1 MKLTLLLA
9 LIVLCNQTFFGQ
21 KPADAAQIKP
31 QQILIRKQILADELD
46 NQAKN
51 VPLVAA
57 RVFVRTKLAQWL
69 WKDGADKTGR
79 AEQIAVK
86 ALEELYEKKDEIL
99 DSNFLKMDLFALLE
113 TNAKET
119 AKKLRAKYAVGNEE
133 DLSNAFSLLD
143 KEGGDKII
151 AAKIKKYLA
160 DGKDLD
166 KIAFLMGQLQSKK
179 SPEFLS
185 ILAEIVNLEES
196 GRNSFTADSLT
207 WASDFFRDAIVPSNL
222 RLRFYRIALSKARN
236 ALQNPEG
243 NDIPAAYYL
252 LDAILLSI
260 AAGAPEFSAEASGV
274 KAALLARTSRKSR
287 EMQERNQRIEES
299 ADELSTLISEAEK
312 TDDKEG
318 EKYSLLIRAELLAKG
333 KGKFRLAVDL
343 MEKTIE
349 DKSDGG
355 FPRREFRLHYHDQ
368 ELGYI
373 AESALGK
380 GDVEAARYA
389 AKKMIKDLSKADA
402 LRRIAVY
409 FSGKKDT
416 GSALDAYD
424 EALKLATRADNDKLK
439 FYTLFRL
446 ISAAQQIEQ
455 SRVSEVTAITAK
467 AINALPI
474 LGVEDK
480 PDTEN
485 FKNYVSIIVAVNF
498 NLYPVIGNLAKAN
511 KNEASGFAS
520 RIDRKEVRIVADFAL
535 AVDAIDSD
543 FKQIK
548 TK

>member
-1 MKLTLLLA
+1 MKLALSLA
-9 LIVLCNQTFFGQ
+9 LLVLCSQTFFGQ
-21 KPADAAQIKP
+21 KPADAAQVKA
-31 QQILIRKQILADELD
+31 QQILIRKQILASELD
-46 NQAKN
+46 NQAKD
-51 VPLVAA
+51 VPLAAA
-57 RVFVRTKLAQWL
+57 RVFIRTKLAQWL
-69 WKDGADKTGR
+69 WRDGADKTGR

-86 ALEELYEKKDEIL
+86 AVEELYEKKDEIP

-119 AKKLRAKYAVGNEE
+119 AKKLRAKYDVGSDE
-133 DLSNAFSLLD
+133 DLSNAVPLLN

-160 DGKDLD
+160 EGKDLGA
-166 KIAFLMGQLQSKK
+166 IAFLMGMLQSKK

-185 ILAEIVNLEES
+185 VLAEIVNLEET
-196 GRNSFTADSLT
+196 GRSSFTADSLT
-207 WASDFFRDAIVPSNL
+207 WAADFFRDADIPNNL

-243 NDIPAAYYL
+243 NNILAADYL
-252 LDAILLSI
+252 LNAILPNI
-260 AAGAPEFSAEASGV
+260 AANAPELSAEASGI
-274 KAALLARTSRKSR
+274 KAALLARTSQKSR

-299 ADELSTLISEAEK
+299 ADKLGALISEAEK
-312 TDDKEG
+312 TDDKG
-318 EKYSLLIRAELLAKG
+318 EKYSLLIRAELLAK
-333 KGKFRLAVDL
+333 KEGKFRLAVDL

-349 DKSDGG
+349 DKSEGG
-355 FPRREFRLHYHDQ
+355 FPTQEFRLRYYDQ

-380 GDVEAARYA
+380 DDVEAARYA
-389 AKKMIKDLSKADA
+389 AKKMIKELSKADT

-409 FSGKKDT
+409 FNGKKDG